1 MIYFNFLYS
10 SLYTGMVY
18 KDWQDDPI
26 ITVINTTS
34 YPISNINFPSIT
46 ICSQGLAKD
55 VVEKVMLQQ
64 FKSYLT
70 SRSLIEECNTNLN
83 QSKTS
88 NASTTNCFEKLTSA
102 EVSI

>member
-1 MIYFNFLYS
+1 MIQSNFLCS
-10 SLYTGMVY
+10 CLYTGYVY
-18 KDWQDDPI
+18 KDWQDAPV

-34 YPISNINFPSIT
+34 YPISNVDFPSIT

-55 VVEKVMLQQ
+55 IMEKIMLQQ
-64 FKSYLT
+64 FKNYLI
-70 SRSLIEECNTNLN
+70 SKNLILECNTILN

-88 NASTTNCFEKLTSA
+88 NVTTTKCFEQLTSE

>member
-1 MIYFNFLYS
+1 
-10 SLYTGMVY
+10 MVY

-34 YPISNINFPSIT
+34 YPISNIDFPSIT